1 MKKKLLLLS
10 CLLSSFAF
18 NQTQFSKDFTA
29 VRSSLT
35 EWDSVRG
42 AWLADS
48 YVAMANKKEIPA
60 RTFPEELTPHELFSL
75 APAFRKQE
83 IRQLVTDAQRN
94 ATDQNDREAW
104 RQIAVYTG
112 SVDCKPISS
121 RSYGDP
127 HLKSFDG
134 GTFSFQTVGE
144 FVLTRSQ
151 AGHMEVQA
159 RQLPQSDNFSLNTA
173 VAMNVAGDRLAIY
186 AENNPNSD
194 KNTNIRL
201 NGDALYLDRSSTIH
215 LPHGGSIVKN
225 GKKSYVVNWPSGERV
240 IVDESTTSNMNFLN
254 LTIEILPC
262 LEHRFEG
269 VLGNTN
275 GNINDDFITRNGRQP
290 QDGFFR
296 YATLG
301 NSDANRVNANMEKQ
315 YLAFLTKEFAE
326 DWRVTNETS
335 LFEYNYGQNTLSYT
349 DRSYPRVHLTLD
361 DLSSRQQTQ
370 ARKDCEGQGI
380 SGVDLQGC
388 IYDRGFLNI
397 PPTRRTEVKNRAEGV
412 VLTKVEH
419 PAREVKVEREVNSG
433 TNSTPQPIYEPPVK
447 ETKKVVETTPTQETT
462 SKKETEVKTPE
473 IPAVKTETKV
483 QTTPKSV
490 QREEPKVTVKPS
502 VRTSTGTS
510 TKTVKTDT
518 TPVPTP
524 VSKPTVGVRK
534 MK

>member
-1 MKKKLLLLS
+1 MTKFLFYLF
-10 CLLSSFAF
+10 CL
-18 NQTQFSKDFTA
+18 FSGFTFSQDEFSGRFMS
-29 VRSSLT
+29 VESSLM

-42 AWLADS
+42 QWLAES
-48 YVAMANKKEIPA
+48 FKSMSFKKEIPA
-60 RTFPEELTPHELFSL
+60 RTFPEELTPQEVYSL
-75 APAFRKQE
+75 VPEFRKQE
-83 IRQLVTDAQRN
+83 IRNSVRLAQ
-94 ATDQNDREAW
+94 QNVGSQQEREAW

-112 SVDCKPISS
+112 SIDCKPVSA

-134 GTFSFQTVGE
+134 GSFSFQTVGE

-186 AENNPNSD
+186 AENNPNMD

-201 NGDALYLDRSSTIH
+201 NGEALYLDRSSTIH

-240 IVDESTTSNMNFLN
+240 MVDESTTSNMNFLN

-349 DRSYPRVHLTLD
+349 DRSYPRVHLTLND
-361 DLSSRQQTQ
+361 MPNRQQTQ
-370 ARKDCEGQGI
+370 ARKDCEAQGI

-433 TNSTPQPIYEPPVK
+433 TNSRPQPIYEPPVK
-447 ETKKVVETTPTQETT
+447 ETKKVSEPAPTQTT
-462 SKKETEVKTPE
+462 SEKETEVKSPE
-473 IPAVKTETKV
+473 IPAVKTENKV
-483 QTTPKSV
+483 HTTPKSV
-490 QREEPKVTVKPS
+490 LKEEPKVTVKPS
-502 VRTSTGTS
+502 VKTSTGTS
-510 TKTVKTDT
+510 TKTVKTET
-518 TPVPTP
+518 TAPTP
-524 VSKPTVGVRK
+524 VAKPAVGVRK